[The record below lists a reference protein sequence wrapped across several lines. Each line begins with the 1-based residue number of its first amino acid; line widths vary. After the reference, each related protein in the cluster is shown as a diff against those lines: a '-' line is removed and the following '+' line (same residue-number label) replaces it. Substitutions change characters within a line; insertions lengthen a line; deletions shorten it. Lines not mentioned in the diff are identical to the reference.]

1 MLKFNNV
8 SPCDV
13 FLLWLEGYQGAEYI
27 ADELNC
33 LDTEVLHDEMVEK
46 SGNQL
51 HLQHLLCIR
60 HTIAANQATHYV
72 TLPILVVNAN

>member
-1 MLKFNNV
+1 MLNNV

-46 SGNQL
+46 SGHQL
-51 HLQHLLCIR
+51 HLQHLLSIS
-60 HTIAANQATHYV
+60 HTIAANQVKYYA